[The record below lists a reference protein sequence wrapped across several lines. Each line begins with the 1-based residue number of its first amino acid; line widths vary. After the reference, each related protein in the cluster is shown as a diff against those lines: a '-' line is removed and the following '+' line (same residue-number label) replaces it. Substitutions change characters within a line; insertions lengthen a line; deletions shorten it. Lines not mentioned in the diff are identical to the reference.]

1 MCNNTFDYSFH
12 SDVNIFAIIP
22 DLTEICLDVLNPI
35 QPSCVDLLRLKQTFG
50 GLNGYPFFRGALA
63 VTVAYL

>member
-12 SDVNIFAIIP
+12 SNGNIFTIIP
-22 DLTEICLDVLNPI
+22 DLIEISLDVLNPI
-35 QPSCVDLLRLKQTFG
+35 QPACMDPLRLKQTFD
-50 GLNGYPFFRGALA
+50 GLNGYPSFRGALA